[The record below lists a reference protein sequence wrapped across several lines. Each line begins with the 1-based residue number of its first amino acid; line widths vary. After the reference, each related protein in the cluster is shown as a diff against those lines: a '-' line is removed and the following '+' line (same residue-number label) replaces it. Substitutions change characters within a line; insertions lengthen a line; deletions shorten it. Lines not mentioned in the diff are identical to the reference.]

1 MPTQCITIDLA
12 KQGRRQVRASFD
24 GGRMSCDG
32 GALLLQAVD
41 QRLGLT
47 QRLAGCFRDHR
58 DHRRCE
64 HSLQRLFGLALG
76 YADVNDEVA
85 TVSWTLRCA
94 VGAATLERAA
104 P

>member
-58 DHRRCE
+58 DHRD
-64 HSLQRLFGLALG
+64 H
-76 YADVNDEVA
+76 
-85 TVSWTLRCA
+85 
-94 VGAATLERAA
+94 RAA
-104 P
+104 SIPSSACSGSRSGMRTSTMRWLRFRGHFGVR